1 MIRKVEMRDVSD
13 ITRLAGVLGYPISES
28 IVKNNMSRI
37 LNDEKQEFL
46 VFDNGNQ
53 VVGFIEAETYDAVYS
68 KEIMFNVLGLVVD
81 AQEQGQG
88 IGAQLLSALEE
99 NAKARG
105 INVIRLNSGV
115 QRHEAHQF
123 YEHQGYTSN
132 HSQKRF
138 LKVLENK
145 GYNKQLLVAVTF
157 YVKISGSSFYS

>member
-88 IGAQLLSALEE
+88 IGAQLLSALKE

-138 LKVLENK
+138 LKVLEK
-145 GYNKQLLVAVTF
+145 
-157 YVKISGSSFYS
+157 

>member
-81 AQEQGQG
+81 DQEQGQG

-138 LKVLENK
+138 LKVLEK
-145 GYNKQLLVAVTF
+145 
-157 YVKISGSSFYS
+157 

>member
-53 VVGFIEAETYDAVYS
+53 VVGFIEAETNDTVYS

-81 AQEQGQG
+81 DQEQGHE

-138 LKVLENK
+138 LKVLEK
-145 GYNKQLLVAVTF
+145 
-157 YVKISGSSFYS
+157 

>member
-1 MIRKVEMRDVSD
+1 MIRKVEMRDVSE

-81 AQEQGQG
+81 AQEQGHE

-138 LKVLENK
+138 LKVLEK
-145 GYNKQLLVAVTF
+145 
-157 YVKISGSSFYS
+157 

>member
-81 AQEQGQG
+81 AQEQGHE

-138 LKVLENK
+138 LKVLEK
-145 GYNKQLLVAVTF
+145 
-157 YVKISGSSFYS
+157 

>member
-1 MIRKVEMRDVSD
+1 MIRKAEMKDYLD
-13 ITRLAGVLGYPISES
+13 IARLSGVLGYPISES

-138 LKVLENK
+138 LKVLEK
-145 GYNKQLLVAVTF
+145 
-157 YVKISGSSFYS
+157 